1 MAVKAEEAVEV
12 KPGRLCRLRA
22 ACVVVEQHPDR
33 TVGVAWQRQPRQRG
47 MLWVEA
53 QDVVE
58 FLHERLL
65 SVLRLARVAEQPQEE
80 FECQLHLGK
89 VTEDRKKGRIGDR
102 VDMRGGHG
110 TTWPSVAQLRPR
122 VKCTWSSMC
131 VHPLRE

>member
-1 MAVKAEEAVEV
+1 MVEGADVVVEPIEAAMAVKAEEAVEV
-12 KPGRLCRLRA
+12 KPGHLCRLRA

-80 FECQLHLGK
+80 LERQLHLGK
-89 VTEDRKKGRIGDR
+89 VTKDRKKGRMEIAWTCGAVTAR
-102 VDMRGGHG
+102 PGPASRSCGRG
-110 TTWPSVAQLRPR
+110 
-122 VKCTWSSMC
+122 
-131 VHPLRE
+131 